1 MKYANV
7 KLSKTELAVVTDAA
21 FILTKNNIIDKV
33 YKLFG
38 QLSIEFT
45 KQLQQTHPML
55 APEIFL
61 QAPKIYKGEQYKS
74 LPYVMLDHPRCFNGN
89 DAFAIRCFFWWGN
102 FFSITL
108 HLHGRYTNLYS
119 SPVIKSLR
127 ENKVEDWYYCI
138 NENQWQHDFKENNY
152 AIISKDNVETIASAK
167 KDFLKIAKKIPLIQW
182 DDAYDFYL
190 SNFSVI
196 LSMLNAQ

>member
-1 MKYANV
+1 MENA
-7 KLSKTELAVVTDAA
+7 KLRLSEEELRLVSDPS
-21 FILTKNNIIDKV
+21 FILTKNAIIQKV
-33 YKLFG
+33 YLLFG
-38 QLSIEFT
+38 L
-45 KQLQQTHPML
+45 L
-55 APEIFL
+55 ADDFRDKSLLPEEVERIS
-61 QAPKIYKGEQYKS
+61 PKIAKGENYLG
-74 LPYVMLDHPRCFNGN
+74 LPYVMLDYPRFFS
-89 DAFAIRCFFWWGN
+89 AEHTMAIRCFFWWGN

-196 LSMLNAQ
+196 LSILNAQ